1 MNKVPPVERDLLTG
15 GLTFESASRWCQFL
29 SEEHYWE
36 GNTSLSEYYKRRSE
50 ELIRGP
56 KGSLHDR
63 RLEAAI
69 SKWRT
74 NND

>member
-1 MNKVPPVERDLLTG
+1 MNKVPHVERDLLTG
-15 GLTFESASRWCQFL
+15 GLTTTCASLWCTFL
-29 SEEHYWE
+29 SEEHHWE
-36 GNTSLSEYYKRRSE
+36 GNIALSEYYKRRSE

-56 KGSLHDR
+56 RGSLHDR